1 MSNQENRNRLIEKN
15 PSIKTSELD
24 AQLRQRAELSYD
36 SGVTDAKMLDRAVEL
51 QKQLDAKNP
60 RGVGNAERHGANYDK
75 TVATMQLANKY
86 SDSIIEDEDKK
97 TKKTMSLAREL
108 EKNMAEKTNG
118 TIDEKTDIILNRPA
132 CLLYTSPSPRDCS

>member
-1 MSNQENRNRLIEKN
+1 MLKCWIGR
-15 PSIKTSELD
+15 
-24 AQLRQRAELSYD
+24 LSY
-36 SGVTDAKMLDRAVEL
+36 KNNLM
-51 QKQLDAKNP
+51 QKNP

-118 TIDEKTDIILNRPA
+118 TIDEKTA
-132 CLLYTSPSPRDCS
+132 KLYRQRARNEAVETMTNIAYLKDK